1 MGMTDEEKFRF
12 DLNGYLLREAI
23 LTPDEIAEIK
33 GPSRA
38 HAARSAVAG
47 TARARRARRG
57 FATPY

>member
-33 GPSRA
+33 DRRA

-47 TARARRARRG
+47 TARARRARRC
-57 FATPY
+57 FATPH